1 MGESRSRTAY
11 MPRFCVDIVIDDIF
25 AVTRTRFVST
35 TLVDNHSSR
44 SSAHTSTEARS
55 SIMQGRLHHNAPCKA
70 FTKSIRPTA
79 IPRQCIRVRA
89 QQSEAADAAEPT
101 VTLKFITPEAAS
113 EPVVVECPSGEQLRA
128 CMLEN
133 KVG

>member
-1 MGESRSRTAY
+1 M
-11 MPRFCVDIVIDDIF
+11 
-25 AVTRTRFVST
+25 
-35 TLVDNHSSR
+35 
-44 SSAHTSTEARS
+44 
-55 SIMQGRLHHNAPCKA
+55 MQGRLQHNASCKA
-70 FTKSIRPTA
+70 FTKSSRPTA

-89 QQSEAADAAEPT
+89 QSEAADAAEPT